1 MLGRILRTA
10 LVKQMEHFMFQSH
23 TVVAFFNDVVLME
36 HMTHK
41 MSVIQFMD
49 DFIVDFGRQGFKPI
63 TIITAQGDIECNQI
77 LYFIIMYRTV
87 TDRGRSHSKAMQHGR
102 LRFFGITFEECAA
115 MGCKIFLQ
123 ESTRFFY
130 ALATHF

>member
-1 MLGRILRTA
+1 
-10 LVKQMEHFMFQSH
+10 
-23 TVVAFFNDVVLME
+23 
-36 HMTHK
+36 
-41 MSVIQFMD
+41 MD
-49 DFIVDFGRQGFKPI
+49 DFIVNFRRQCFKPI
-63 TIITAQGDIECNQI
+63 TIITTQGNIERNQI
-77 LYFIIMYRTV
+77 FYFIIMYRTV

-102 LRFFGITFEECAA
+102 LRFFGITFEECPA